1 MRSCI
6 FTARGGAEVQ
16 VDFIKD
22 AFFRAGHEVHITYD
36 EKVNVEI
43 DDQKATYHSLP
54 NHGKLGSWRNY
65 GVIKELVAE
74 IRPDIIYQRVR
85 QNYTA
90 IAAVIAKQYGIP
102 FVHHI
107 SADYACK
114 KNRVAL
120 DRKFLGGLLREYL
133 GRYGITHA
141 DLLIAQTKIQAN
153 MLNDNFGLNS
163 LVVPNGHP
171 APPKDG
177 VRAEPPIVLWVAN
190 IKAWKQ
196 PEIFVDLAKR
206 LSDTD
211 ARFIMIGKK
220 GDKKF
225 HHEFL
230 ETVKPVKN
238 LEYLG
243 QLSLE
248 DVNTWLGISS
258 IFVNTSLPRE
268 GFPNTFIQA
277 WLRAVP
283 VVSLNFDP
291 DDLNTTQNIGF
302 LSETADNLERDIR
315 VLLSSE
321 QIRADMGTRA
331 KLFSLNKFH
340 TAITDA
346 TYLREFGRLASAS
359 PYL

>member
-1 MRSCI
+1 MRSCV

-16 VDFIKD
+16 VDFIKG

-43 DDQKATYHSLP
+43 DDQQATYHSLP
-54 NHGKLGSWRNY
+54 DHGKLGSWKNY
-65 GVIKELVAE
+65 GIIKRLVAE
-74 IRPDIIYQRVR
+74 IEPDIIYQRVR
-85 QNYTA
+85 QSYTA
-90 IAAVIAKQYGIP
+90 IGAVIAKQHGIP

-120 DRKFLGGLLREYL
+120 NRKFLGGLLREYL
-133 GRYGITHA
+133 GRYGIARA
-141 DLLIAQTKIQAN
+141 DLLIAQTKMQAN
-153 MLNDNFGLNS
+153 MLNDNFGLRS

-171 APPKDG
+171 TPLKNG
-177 VRAEPPIVLWVAN
+177 IKSEPPIVLWVAN

-196 PEIFVDLAKR
+196 PGIFVDLAKR

-211 ARFIMIGKK
+211 AKFIMIGKK
-220 GDKKF
+220 GDEKF
-225 HHEFL
+225 HQEFL
-230 ETVKPVKN
+230 DAVTPVQN
-238 LEYLG
+238 LKYLG

-248 DVNTWLGISS
+248 EVNTWLEISS

-291 DDLNTTQNIGF
+291 DNLNTTHNIGF
-302 LSETADNLERDIR
+302 LSKTADSLERDIR
-315 VLLSSE
+315 MLLSSE
-321 QIRADMGTRA
+321 QVRTEMGARARR
-331 KLFSLNKFH
+331 FSLDNFH

-346 TYLREFGRLASAS
+346 TYLREFSRLVRDS
-359 PYL
+359 PK